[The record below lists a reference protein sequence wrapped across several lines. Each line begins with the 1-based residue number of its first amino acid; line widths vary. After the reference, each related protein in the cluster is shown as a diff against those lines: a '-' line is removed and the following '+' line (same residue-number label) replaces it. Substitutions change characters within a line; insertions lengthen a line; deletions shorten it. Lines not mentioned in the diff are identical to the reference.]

1 MSRNYELIQQARA
14 ELEIAPIPELKT
26 AFSVDDVNGNGR
38 GDAAVLDLDQM
49 AREESLKLVQRVF
62 LLQSGERPRA
72 VVFAGIE
79 LGDGCSRI
87 CANTAKTLAR
97 NTAGSVC
104 LVDANLRSPSL
115 AQFFGVTNHHGL
127 SDALRQQGTIRNFT
141 QQLRPDN
148 LWLLSC
154 GSVATDSPSLLSSDR
169 LKELLAQLRKEFD
182 YALINVSA
190 VSLDG
195 AATLWGP
202 LVDGVILVVEAN
214 LTRREVAR
222 KAKESLESAN
232 VRLLGAVLNNR
243 TFPIPETIYRNI

>member
-1 MSRNYELIQQARA
+1 MSRNYELLQQGRA

-26 AFSVDDVNGNGR
+26 AFSVDDVNGNGH
-38 GDAAVLDLDQM
+38 GNAAGLDLEQM

-62 LLQSGERPRA
+62 LLQAGERPHA

-87 CANTAKTLAR
+87 CANTAKTLAG
-97 NTAGSVC
+97 NISGSVC

-115 AQFFGVTNHHGL
+115 AQFFSVTNHPGL
-127 SDALRQQGTIRNFT
+127 SDALRQQSTIRDFT
-141 QQLRPDN
+141 QRLRPDN

-169 LKELLAQLRKEFD
+169 VKELLAQLRNEFD
-182 YALINVSA
+182 YVLINVSA
-190 VSLDG
+190 AILDG
-195 AATLWGP
+195 AASLWGP

-214 LTRREVAR
+214 STRREVAR
-222 KAKESLESAN
+222 KTKESLESAN

>member
-1 MSRNYELIQQARA
+1 MSKNFELMQQAGMER
-14 ELEIAPIPELKT
+14 EIAPAPELVT
-26 AFSVDDVNGNGR
+26 AFSVGDVSGNGHR
-38 GDAAVLDLDQM
+38 NGTGLDLGQM

-62 LLQSGERPRA
+62 LLQAEARPHT
-72 VVFAGIE
+72 VLFAGIE

-97 NTAGSVC
+97 NISGPVC

-115 AQFFGVTNHHGL
+115 AQFFGVSNHHGL
-127 SDALRQQGTIRNFT
+127 SDALRQQGTIRDFT
-141 QQLRPDN
+141 QRLRPDN

-154 GSVATDSPSLLSSDR
+154 GSCATDSPSLLSSDR
-169 LKELLAQLRKEFD
+169 LKALLAQSRKEFD
-182 YALINVSA
+182 YVLINVPA
-190 VSLDG
+190 VTLDG
-195 AATLWGP
+195 AASLWGP

-222 KAKESLESAN
+222 KTKESLESAN

>member
-1 MSRNYELIQQARA
+1 MSRNYDLIQQARA
-14 ELEIAPIPELKT
+14 EPEIAPIPELKT

-38 GDAAVLDLDQM
+38 GNATGLDLDQM
-49 AREESLKLVQRVF
+49 AREESLRLVQRVF
-62 LLQSGERPRA
+62 LLQAEERPHA

-87 CANTAKTLAR
+87 CANTAETLAR
-97 NTAGSVC
+97 NISGSVC

-115 AQFFGVTNHHGL
+115 AQFFGVSNHHGL
-127 SDALRQQGTIRNFT
+127 SDALRQQGTIRDFT

-154 GSVATDSPSLLSSDR
+154 GSFATDAPSLLSSDR
-169 LKELLAQLRKEFD
+169 LKALLAQLRKEFD
-182 YALINVSA
+182 YVLINVSA
-190 VSLDG
+190 VILDG
-195 AATLWGP
+195 AASLWGP

>member
-14 ELEIAPIPELKT
+14 GPEFAPIPELKT
-26 AFSVDDVNGNGR
+26 ASSVHEVNGNGR
-38 GDAAVLDLDQM
+38 RSVRGRDLYQM

-62 LLQSGERPRA
+62 LLQAGERPRA
-72 VVFAGIE
+72 VVFTGID

-87 CANTAKTLAR
+87 CADTAKTLAR
-97 NTAGSVC
+97 NISGSVC

-115 AQFFGVTNHHGL
+115 AQFFGVTNRHGL
-127 SDALRQQGTIRNFT
+127 ADALRQQGTIRDFT
-141 QQLRPDN
+141 QRLRPDN

-154 GSVATDSPSLLSSDR
+154 GSFAPGSPSLMSSDC
-169 LKELLAQLRKEFD
+169 LKALLAELRKEFD
-182 YALINVSA
+182 YVLINVSA
-190 VSLDG
+190 VILDG
-195 AATLWGP
+195 AASLWGP

-222 KAKESLESAN
+222 KAKETLESAN
-232 VRLLGAVLNNR
+232 VRLLGAVFNNR

>member
-14 ELEIAPIPELKT
+14 EQEIASIPELKT
-26 AFSVDDVNGNGR
+26 AFSAENANGNGHEN
-38 GDAAVLDLDQM
+38 AASLDLNQM

-62 LLQSGERPRA
+62 LLQAEGRPHA

-79 LGDGCSRI
+79 LGDGCSQI
-87 CANTAKTLAR
+87 CANTAESLAR
-97 NTAGSVC
+97 NISGSVC

-127 SDALRQQGTIRNFT
+127 SDALRQQSTIRDFT

-154 GSVATDSPSLLSSDR
+154 GSMATDSPSLFSSER
-169 LKELLAQLRKEFD
+169 LKALLAQLRKEFD
-182 YALINVSA
+182 YVLINVSA
-190 VSLDG
+190 VIFDG
-195 AATLWGP
+195 AASLWGP

-222 KAKESLESAN
+222 KAKESLDSAN

>member
-1 MSRNYELIQQARA
+1 MSRNYDLIQQAGA
-14 ELEIAPIPELKT
+14 QQDIAPIHELKT
-26 AFSVDDVNGNGR
+26 AFSVDHVNGNGR
-38 GDAAVLDLDQM
+38 ENAASLDLNQM

-62 LLQSGERPRA
+62 RLQAEGRPHA

-79 LGDGCSRI
+79 LGDGCSRV
-87 CANTAKTLAR
+87 CANTAESLAR
-97 NTAGSVC
+97 NISGSVC

-115 AQFFGVTNHHGL
+115 AQLFGVTNHHGL
-127 SDALRQQGTIRNFT
+127 SDALRQQSTIRDFT
-141 QQLRPDN
+141 RQLRPDN

-154 GSVATDSPSLLSSDR
+154 GSLATDSPSLLSSDR
-169 LKELLAQLRKEFD
+169 LKALLLQLRKEFD
-182 YALINVSA
+182 YVLINVSA
-190 VSLDG
+190 VILDG
-195 AATLWGP
+195 AASLWGP

-214 LTRREVAR
+214 LTRREIAR